1 MSARRKQTRKP
12 WTSTE
17 VGILEQHAH
26 EGASALKKLLPG
38 RSEKAI
44 RRAAER
50 YGISLV
56 RRWHCPLCNQYVY
69 RPLKPSTGW
78 CDACS
83 KRETI
88 VRNQQITRELKLKN
102 LGVDGA
108 AETMSELERQ
118 LDATYQENSRL
129 RRSLKSK
136 AGGT

>member
-1 MSARRKQTRKP
+1 MSARKKQSRKP
-12 WTSTE
+12 WTREE
-17 VGILEQHAH
+17 VRILEQHAH
-26 EGASALKKLLPG
+26 EGAAALKKMLPG

-50 YGISLV
+50 YGISIV
-56 RRWHCPLCNQYVY
+56 RRWHCPLCNKYVY
-69 RPLKPSTGW
+69 RPLRPSTGW

-88 VRNQQITRELKLKN
+88 ARNQQITRELKLKN

-108 AETMSELERQ
+108 SETMSELDRQ

-129 RRSLKSK
+129 RRSLKHK
-136 AGGT
+136 AGET